1 MVFPRTAR
9 GRGTEIIHLVIF
21 SPEAPELYNTRQG
34 HQNYPFAIFLNHLP
48 VGEDGVAGCWS
59 SSNMSML
66 PLPSAELI
74 QLGTYTI
81 ANQENVFMEE
91 ITLAKEKGK
100 VIRLILSNTFCFQ
113 FNSFTED
120 RKAD

>member
-1 MVFPRTAR
+1 
-9 GRGTEIIHLVIF
+9 
-21 SPEAPELYNTRQG
+21 
-34 HQNYPFAIFLNHLP
+34 
-48 VGEDGVAGCWS
+48 
-59 SSNMSML
+59 ML
-66 PLPSAELI
+66 PPRSAELI

-100 VIRLILSNTFCFQ
+100 VIRLILPNTFFQ
-113 FNSFTED
+113 FNSVTED